1 MVELILFLWR
11 AVTVNVLKRPSAL
24 LSQCLLTDSKCFPA
38 QTVHRE
44 TNSVTASRRCAMAH
58 RQTREHHNAA
68 RSPDGGNSGNNET
81 EGFRVHENCVGNWSW
96 AAVMRKGRRA
106 LVFLWHASPLLYGVK
121 QASCLHICALKQ
133 DLTMTPL
140 ALSLCLKLL
149 SLYTC
154 TTTARYYFII
164 WLLKRQYFGIMS
176 SRHQDVWE
184 MKLRTIFSSITEWVP
199 NFARNG
205 VIYLLSWCY
214 HCVPDQRKTPDPN
227 PL

>member
-24 LSQCLLTDSKCFPA
+24 LSQCLMTDSKCFPA

-44 TNSVTASRRCAMAH
+44 TNSVTASRRCAVAH

-106 LVFLWHASPLLYGVK
+106 LVFLWHTSPLFYGVK
-121 QASCLHICALKQ
+121 QASCLHICVLKQ

-164 WLLKRQYFGIMS
+164 WLLKKNNTL
-176 SRHQDVWE
+176 E
-184 MKLRTIFSSITEWVP
+184 
-199 NFARNG
+199 
-205 VIYLLSWCY
+205 
-214 HCVPDQRKTPDPN
+214 
-227 PL
+227 